1 MWERLKQA
9 LSNFFM
15 TEVVVEEEPELKSR
29 NASEKNVQK
38 QYQNNQQPQAKMA
51 YTYPKERAFR
61 FPMIPDESGSEK
73 PPAPDVRPVR
83 RQAQVQPES
92 QPHVTPREK
101 RQTSPNQR
109 EKTRSMERSPSQ
121 NQPRQPQ
128 RPRPAPKEDKKPFQP
143 SEVPSPVYG
152 FRKRKE
158 EEAAVNTVTLESIQ
172 ERADWKK
179 IAATVSDKTQQE
191 HVNLEISAAENI
203 GRQPETE
210 VIKESAE
217 MLENIHSAPE
227 KEIDSG
233 KAAYTAEPTQEQ
245 DSVSFKPESVHME
258 QKTPAPVKMEEDTAV
273 VEDEKELPA
282 EGQEQINSVSP
293 QSESVHMEQKTPAPV
308 KMEEDT
314 AVVEDEKELP
324 AEGQEQINS
333 VSPQSESV
341 HMEQKTPAPVKM
353 EEDTA
358 VVEDEKELPA
368 EGQEQIN
375 SVSPQS
381 ESVHMEQKTP
391 HPGQV
396 EELDEIPTV
405 LEQEVENELHAEEEE
420 EWKQSSIAEQEIM
433 QPGVQEEQATVSG
446 ASREAASSGIR
457 EASNAV
463 RKPVPFNVFM
473 TPRDKRNHL
482 EKIKNPAP
490 QVMEEPAEELN
501 VQTEPNF
508 TSPPMHL
515 LNDPVEQT
523 IENDAWV
530 DQQIHL
536 LETTLE
542 HFNVN
547 AHVVNAMQGPSV
559 TRFEVQPEM
568 GVKVSKIKSLT
579 DDIKL
584 NMAAKDIRMEAPI
597 PGKNAIGIE
606 VPNAVSKQVGLQEIL
621 ETEDFQDNSS
631 PLSVALGL
639 NISGRSIVTDLQK
652 MPHGLIAGATGS
664 GKSVCINTI
673 LLSLLYKAN
682 HKQVKFLL
690 IDPKMVELAPYNDL
704 PHLVSPVITDT
715 KAATAALKWAVN
727 EMEERYM
734 KFVGEGVRDIGRYN
748 EKLSQQGRHA
758 DKLPYLVIVIDE
770 LADLMMV
777 SPQDVEDAICRI
789 AQKARAAGIHLLL
802 ATQRPSVDVITGLIK
817 ANIPTRIAF
826 SVSSAVDSRTIIDNN
841 GAEKLLGKGD
851 MLFIENGARQA
862 QRIQGAFVSDE
873 EIERVVEHV
882 KQTAPPEYLFQH
894 EDLLE
899 RRESEEEED
908 ELYREAV
915 EFVIE
920 HNSASASLLQRR
932 FKIGYNRAARLIDH
946 MEMRGVISEQ
956 KGSKPRDVLV
966 SLAQLQ
972 AE

>member
-1 MWERLKQA
+1 MWERLRQA

-29 NASEKNVQK
+29 NASEQKVQK
-38 QYQNNQQPQAKMA
+38 QYQTNQQPQAKMA

-61 FPMIPDESGSEK
+61 FPMIPDESRNTK
-73 PPAPDVRPVR
+73 PPASNVRPVR
-83 RQAQVQPES
+83 HRAQQDSKIP
-92 QPHVTPREK
+92 EK
-101 RQTSPNQR
+101 R
-109 EKTRSMERSPSQ
+109 
-121 NQPRQPQ
+121 QPRQPEKPKVQERPSSANWQ
-128 RPRPAPKEDKKPFQP
+128 RQPERKEPEPKIEKKPFQP
-143 SEVPSPVYG
+143 TEVPSPVYG

-158 EEAAVNTVTLESIQ
+158 EVADIVTLASIQ
-172 ERADWKK
+172 DRADWKR
-179 IAATVSDKTQQE
+179 IAASATTVSPEVEEEKKFDIHVEQAPVEDNRLENPITESIEQMDITTAEFDNKETLLEETNVSVEEEEDIEEISVSESMEVLEAEPIKLEEEPASREEEIALDQPADIEETASNKTADNMAEDIVLEQSIDLIE
-191 HVNLEISAAENI
+191 EDDAPDLEAESKAEDEVNDLTAEEAVPEAVVDSAAEKTAPNQTTELEKTDDSVVQADDSGI
-203 GRQPETE
+203 ETVQSAEQTEEKE
-210 VIKESAE
+210 VLQAKESAE
-217 MLENIHSAPE
+217 TSNSRIR
-227 KEIDSG
+227 
-233 KAAYTAEPTQEQ
+233 
-245 DSVSFKPESVHME
+245 
-258 QKTPAPVKMEEDTAV
+258 DT
-273 VEDEKELPA
+273 
-282 EGQEQINSVSP
+282 
-293 QSESVHMEQKTPAPV
+293 
-308 KMEEDT
+308 
-314 AVVEDEKELP
+314 
-324 AEGQEQINS
+324 
-333 VSPQSESV
+333 
-341 HMEQKTPAPVKM
+341 
-353 EEDTA
+353 
-358 VVEDEKELPA
+358 
-368 EGQEQIN
+368 
-375 SVSPQS
+375 
-381 ESVHMEQKTP
+381 
-391 HPGQV
+391 
-396 EELDEIPTV
+396 
-405 LEQEVENELHAEEEE
+405 
-420 EWKQSSIAEQEIM
+420 SS
-433 QPGVQEEQATVSG
+433 T
-446 ASREAASSGIR
+446 
-457 EASNAV
+457 V
-463 RKPVPFNVFM
+463 RKSVPFNVFM
-473 TPRDKRNHL
+473 TPRDKRSNL
-482 EKIKNPAP
+482 QENKLSSRQDSQKTEPVEQEIIK
-490 QVMEEPAEELN
+490 
-501 VQTEPNF
+501 QTEPSF
-508 TSPPMHL
+508 ARPPMHL

-530 DQQIHL
+530 DQQSQL
-536 LETTLE
+536 LETTLQ

-559 TRFEVQPEM
+559 TRFEVQPDL

-606 VPNAVSKQVGLQEIL
+606 VPNAESKQVGLQEIL

-631 PLSVALGL
+631 PLSVGLGL
-639 NISGRSIVTDLQK
+639 NISGNPIVTNLQK

-748 EKLSQQGRHA
+748 EKLDKQGRYA
-758 DKLPYLVIVIDE
+758 DKMPYLVIVIDE

-777 SPQDVEDAICRI
+777 APQDVEDSICRI

-826 SVSSAVDSRTIIDNN
+826 SVSSAIDSRTIIDNN

-873 EIERVVEHV
+873 EIERVVQYV

-899 RRESEEEED
+899 RRESEEDED

-972 AE
+972 TE

>member
-29 NASEKNVQK
+29 NASEQKVQK
-38 QYQNNQQPQAKMA
+38 QYQTNQQPQAKMA

-61 FPMIPDESGSEK
+61 FPMIPDESGSTK
-73 PPAPDVRPVR
+73 PPASNVRPVR
-83 RQAQVQPES
+83 HRAQSDPKF
-92 QPHVTPREK
+92 TEK
-101 RQTSPNQR
+101 RQ
-109 EKTRSMERSPSQ
+109 
-121 NQPRQPQ
+121 QPRQPEKPKMQ
-128 RPRPAPKEDKKPFQP
+128 ERPASVNWQSQPERKKTEPKEEKRPFQP
-143 SEVPSPVYG
+143 TEVPSPVYG

-158 EEAAVNTVTLESIQ
+158 EVADIVTLASIQ
-172 ERADWKK
+172 DRADWKR
-179 IAATVSDKTQQE
+179 IAASVNTVKPEAQEENKFDIQVEQAPVEEITLENPLTEPTEKT
-191 HVNLEISAAENI
+191 EIQAVEMEKKETKTSIAEEGVI
-203 GRQPETE
+203 EEIPVPVSTE
-210 VIKESAE
+210 VLEADPIQLEEESGIEEETALDQSSD
-217 MLENIHSAPE
+217 LEEAAPE
-227 KEIDSG
+227 KAENRTEEIVPEQTATMIEQNDAPVIAG
-233 KAAYTAEPTQEQ
+233 KEAEIAEDKANDLTIEESVPEKTAEQIALNQASSSEEEEAETLITTNQF
-245 DSVSFKPESVHME
+245 V
-258 QKTPAPVKMEEDTAV
+258 EDTALNQAV
-273 VEDEKELPA
+273 DSDEETVLNDEPEITDDSFVHPGASDAESAQITEQTLEKEVLPA
-282 EGQEQINSVSP
+282 EQNS
-293 QSESVHMEQKTPAPV
+293 ET
-308 KMEEDT
+308 T
-314 AVVEDEKELP
+314 
-324 AEGQEQINS
+324 NS
-333 VSPQSESV
+333 
-341 HMEQKTPAPVKM
+341 
-353 EEDTA
+353 
-358 VVEDEKELPA
+358 
-368 EGQEQIN
+368 
-375 SVSPQS
+375 
-381 ESVHMEQKTP
+381 
-391 HPGQV
+391 
-396 EELDEIPTV
+396 
-405 LEQEVENELHAEEEE
+405 
-420 EWKQSSIAEQEIM
+420 
-433 QPGVQEEQATVSG
+433 
-446 ASREAASSGIR
+446 RIR
-457 EASNAV
+457 ETGSTV
-463 RKPVPFNVFM
+463 RKSVPFNVFM
-473 TPRDKRNHL
+473 TPRDKRKNL
-482 EKIKNPAP
+482 QGNNNLSSRQEPEK
-490 QVMEEPAEELN
+490 MEPVIEDIPK
-501 VQTEPNF
+501 QTEPSF
-508 TSPPMHL
+508 AKPPMHL

-530 DQQIHL
+530 DQQSQL

-559 TRFEVQPEM
+559 TRFEVQPDL

-621 ETEDFQDNSS
+621 ETEDFKGNSS
-631 PLSVALGL
+631 PLSVGLGL
-639 NISGRSIVTDLQK
+639 NISGNPIVTNLQK

-748 EKLSQQGRHA
+748 EKLDKQERYA
-758 DKLPYLVIVIDE
+758 DKMPYLVIVIDE

-777 SPQDVEDAICRI
+777 APQDVEDSICRI

-826 SVSSAVDSRTIIDNN
+826 SVSSAIDSRTIIDNN

-873 EIERVVEHV
+873 EIERVVQYV

-899 RRESEEEED
+899 RRESEEDED

>member
-1 MWERLKQA
+1 MWERLRQA

-29 NASEKNVQK
+29 NASEQKVQK
-38 QYQNNQQPQAKMA
+38 QYQTNQQPQAKMA

-61 FPMIPDESGSEK
+61 FPMIPDESGSTK
-73 PPAPDVRPVR
+73 PPASNVRPVR
-83 RQAQVQPES
+83 HRAQPDTKVP
-92 QPHVTPREK
+92 EK
-101 RQTSPNQR
+101 R
-109 EKTRSMERSPSQ
+109 
-121 NQPRQPQ
+121 QPRQPEKPKVQERPSSVSRQ
-128 RPRPAPKEDKKPFQP
+128 RKPERKDPEPKAEKKPFQP
-143 SEVPSPVYG
+143 TEVPSPVYG

-158 EEAAVNTVTLESIQ
+158 EVADIVTLASIQ
-172 ERADWKK
+172 DRADWKR
-179 IAATVSDKTQQE
+179 IAASATTITPEVEEEKKFDIHVEQAPVEDIALENPVMESKENTDFTAAESENKETLLEETNTSVAEEKVIEEISVSETTEVLKPEPIQ
-191 HVNLEISAAENI
+191 LEEESAGIKEETAWDQSSDIEETASNKADDSITEEIVLDQSVDRIEEDNDPDLEAGTNVDDEISDLIAEESVHDEAVYSAAEDTAPNRTTEMEMTDDSVVQADAS
-203 GRQPETE
+203 GVETAQSAEQTE
-210 VIKESAE
+210 VKELLQVKESTE
-217 MLENIHSAPE
+217 TTN
-227 KEIDSG
+227 SG
-233 KAAYTAEPTQEQ
+233 LRET
-245 DSVSFKPESVHME
+245 
-258 QKTPAPVKMEEDTAV
+258 
-273 VEDEKELPA
+273 
-282 EGQEQINSVSP
+282 
-293 QSESVHMEQKTPAPV
+293 
-308 KMEEDT
+308 
-314 AVVEDEKELP
+314 
-324 AEGQEQINS
+324 
-333 VSPQSESV
+333 
-341 HMEQKTPAPVKM
+341 
-353 EEDTA
+353 
-358 VVEDEKELPA
+358 
-368 EGQEQIN
+368 
-375 SVSPQS
+375 
-381 ESVHMEQKTP
+381 
-391 HPGQV
+391 
-396 EELDEIPTV
+396 
-405 LEQEVENELHAEEEE
+405 
-420 EWKQSSIAEQEIM
+420 SS
-433 QPGVQEEQATVSG
+433 T
-446 ASREAASSGIR
+446 
-457 EASNAV
+457 V
-463 RKPVPFNVFM
+463 RKSVPFNVFM
-473 TPRDKRNHL
+473 TPRDKRSNL
-482 EKIKNPAP
+482 QDNKLSSRQDSVKT
-490 QVMEEPAEELN
+490 EPVEQEIPK
-501 VQTEPNF
+501 QTEPIF
-508 TSPPMHL
+508 AKPPMHL

-523 IENDAWV
+523 LENDAWV
-530 DQQIHL
+530 DQQSQL

-559 TRFEVQPEM
+559 TRFEVQPDL

-621 ETEDFQDNSS
+621 ETEDFQGNNS

-639 NISGRSIVTDLQK
+639 NISGNPIVTNLQK

-748 EKLSQQGRHA
+748 EKLDKQGRYA
-758 DKLPYLVIVIDE
+758 DKMPYLVIVIDE

-777 SPQDVEDAICRI
+777 APQDVEDSICRI

-826 SVSSAVDSRTIIDNN
+826 SVSSAIDSRTIIDNN

-851 MLFIENGARQA
+851 MLFVENGARQA

-873 EIERVVEHV
+873 EIERVVQYV

-899 RRESEEEED
+899 RRESEEDED

-972 AE
+972 TE

>member
-29 NASEKNVQK
+29 NASEQKVQK
-38 QYQNNQQPQAKMA
+38 QYQTNQQPQAKMA

-61 FPMIPDESGSEK
+61 FPMIPDESGNTK
-73 PPAPDVRPVR
+73 PPASNVRPVR
-83 RQAQVQPES
+83 HRAQSDTKIP
-92 QPHVTPREK
+92 EK
-101 RQTSPNQR
+101 RQ
-109 EKTRSMERSPSQ
+109 
-121 NQPRQPQ
+121 QPRQPEKPKVQERPTNVNWQ
-128 RPRPAPKEDKKPFQP
+128 RQAENKNLELKEEKKPFQP
-143 SEVPSPVYG
+143 TEVPSPVYG

-158 EEAAVNTVTLESIQ
+158 EVADIVTLASIQ
-172 ERADWKK
+172 DRADWKR
-179 IAATVSDKTQQE
+179 IAASANTVNTK
-191 HVNLEISAAENI
+191 
-203 GRQPETE
+203 
-210 VIKESAE
+210 
-217 MLENIHSAPE
+217 
-227 KEIDSG
+227 
-233 KAAYTAEPTQEQ
+233 
-245 DSVSFKPESVHME
+245 
-258 QKTPAPVKMEEDTAV
+258 
-273 VEDEKELPA
+273 
-282 EGQEQINSVSP
+282 
-293 QSESVHMEQKTPAPV
+293 
-308 KMEEDT
+308 
-314 AVVEDEKELP
+314 
-324 AEGQEQINS
+324 
-333 VSPQSESV
+333 
-341 HMEQKTPAPVKM
+341 
-353 EEDTA
+353 
-358 VVEDEKELPA
+358 
-368 EGQEQIN
+368 
-375 SVSPQS
+375 
-381 ESVHMEQKTP
+381 
-391 HPGQV
+391 V
-396 EELDEIPTV
+396 EEEKKFDIHV
-405 LEQEVENELHAEEEE
+405 
-420 EWKQSSIAEQEIM
+420 
-433 QPGVQEEQATVSG
+433 EQATVEEITLENTISESKEKTEIPAAEIEHKETLLDETNRNMEEEKVIEEISVPETTEALKTEPIQLVEEENALDQSSDIEDT
-446 ASREAASSGIR
+446 ASYKAEENITEEINLDHLTVGSEENDAPVKEEAKAELTEDDKTDLMAKEIVPEHTADNTAEELALDQAVEETAMSLETEMIDDTSAHAGVSDLASTHLSEQAQEKEVLQAEESTETTSSPIR
-457 EASNAV
+457 ETGSTV
-463 RKPVPFNVFM
+463 RKSVPFNVFM

-482 EKIKNPAP
+482 QGNNLSTRQEPEKTEPVVQEIP
-490 QVMEEPAEELN
+490 Q
-501 VQTEPNF
+501 QTEPSF
-508 TSPPMHL
+508 ARPPMHL

-523 IENDAWV
+523 VENDAWV
-530 DQQIHL
+530 DQQSQL

-559 TRFEVQPEM
+559 TRFEVQPDL

-621 ETEDFQDNSS
+621 ETDDFQGNSS
-631 PLSVALGL
+631 PLSVGLGL
-639 NISGRSIVTDLQK
+639 NISGNPIVTNLQK

-748 EKLSQQGRHA
+748 EKLDKQGRYA
-758 DKLPYLVIVIDE
+758 DKMPYLVIVIDE

-777 SPQDVEDAICRI
+777 APQDVEDSICRI

-826 SVSSAVDSRTIIDNN
+826 SVSSAIDSRTIIDNN

-873 EIERVVEHV
+873 EIERVVQYV

-899 RRESEEEED
+899 RRETEEDED

-972 AE
+972 TE

>member
-1 MWERLKQA
+1 MEQ
-9 LSNFFM
+9 
-15 TEVVVEEEPELKSR
+15 T
-29 NASEKNVQK
+29 
-38 QYQNNQQPQAKMA
+38 
-51 YTYPKERAFR
+51 T
-61 FPMIPDESGSEK
+61 
-73 PPAPDVRPVR
+73 PAPGKMEEDATVVKDEKELTAEG
-83 RQAQVQPES
+83 QDQTNSVSSQPE
-92 QPHVTPREK
+92 
-101 RQTSPNQR
+101 
-109 EKTRSMERSPSQ
+109 
-121 NQPRQPQ
+121 
-128 RPRPAPKEDKKPFQP
+128 A
-143 SEVPSPVYG
+143 
-152 FRKRKE
+152 
-158 EEAAVNTVTLESIQ
+158 
-172 ERADWKK
+172 
-179 IAATVSDKTQQE
+179 
-191 HVNLEISAAENI
+191 
-203 GRQPETE
+203 
-210 VIKESAE
+210 
-217 MLENIHSAPE
+217 
-227 KEIDSG
+227 
-233 KAAYTAEPTQEQ
+233 
-245 DSVSFKPESVHME
+245 VHME
-258 QKTPAPVKMEEDTAV
+258 QTTPAPGKMEEDATV
-273 VEDEKELPA
+273 VKDEKELTA
-282 EGQEQINSVSP
+282 EGQDQTNSVSSQP
-293 QSESVHMEQKTPAPV
+293 EAVHMELATT
-308 KMEEDT
+308 D
-314 AVVEDEKELP
+314 
-324 AEGQEQINS
+324 
-333 VSPQSESV
+333 
-341 HMEQKTPAPVKM
+341 
-353 EEDTA
+353 
-358 VVEDEKELPA
+358 
-368 EGQEQIN
+368 
-375 SVSPQS
+375 
-381 ESVHMEQKTP
+381 
-391 HPGQV
+391 PGQV
-396 EELDEIPTV
+396 EEMDEIPTV
-405 LEQEVENELHAEEEE
+405 LEQEGENELHAEEEE
-420 EWKQSSIAEQEIM
+420 EWKQSSLAEQKVL
-433 QPGVQEEQATVSG
+433 QPGVQQEQATVSG
-446 ASREAASSGIR
+446 ASEEAASSGIR

-482 EKIKNPAP
+482 DKIKNPAP
-490 QVMEEPAEELN
+490 QVIEESAEEVN
-501 VQTEPNF
+501 VQTEPSF

-748 EKLSQQGRHA
+748 EKLSKQGRHA

>member
-29 NASEKNVQK
+29 NASEQKVQK
-38 QYQNNQQPQAKMA
+38 QYQTNQQPQAKMA

-61 FPMIPDESGSEK
+61 FPMIPDESGSAK
-73 PPAPDVRPVR
+73 PPASNVRPVR
-83 RQAQVQPES
+83 HRAQPDTKI
-92 QPHVTPREK
+92 PEK
-101 RQTSPNQR
+101 R
-109 EKTRSMERSPSQ
+109 
-121 NQPRQPQ
+121 QPRQPEKPKMQERPSSANWQ
-128 RPRPAPKEDKKPFQP
+128 RHPEIKNPVPKEEKKPFQP
-143 SEVPSPVYG
+143 TEVPSPVYG

-158 EEAAVNTVTLESIQ
+158 EVADIVTLASIQ
-172 ERADWKK
+172 DRADWKR
-179 IAATVSDKTQQE
+179 IAASANTVNPEVQEEKKFDIHVEQAPVEDITLEKPVIERKEKTDIAAAE
-191 HVNLEISAAENI
+191 LTKESFIEDADTSVAEEEMIEEISVPETTENHQAEPIQLDESASIEETGLDRSAVIEETASNEAEDDLTEKVDPDQSINRIEETRVPDLAEDSTDMHTANDPTAEEAVPDEVASIAAENNTSSHDSEMI
-203 GRQPETE
+203 SESIAQPDTFDVET
-210 VIKESAE
+210 VQSSKQ
-217 MLENIHSAPE
+217 
-227 KEIDSG
+227 
-233 KAAYTAEPTQEQ
+233 T
-245 DSVSFKPESVHME
+245 
-258 QKTPAPVKMEEDTAV
+258 
-273 VEDEKELPA
+273 DEKE
-282 EGQEQINSVSP
+282 
-293 QSESVHMEQKTPAPV
+293 
-308 KMEEDT
+308 
-314 AVVEDEKELP
+314 VV
-324 AEGQEQINS
+324 Q
-333 VSPQSESV
+333 
-341 HMEQKTPAPVKM
+341 
-353 EEDTA
+353 
-358 VVEDEKELPA
+358 
-368 EGQEQIN
+368 
-375 SVSPQS
+375 
-381 ESVHMEQKTP
+381 
-391 HPGQV
+391 
-396 EELDEIPTV
+396 
-405 LEQEVENELHAEEEE
+405 AEESTETTNS
-420 EWKQSSIAEQEIM
+420 Q
-433 QPGVQEEQATVSG
+433 
-446 ASREAASSGIR
+446 IR
-457 EASNAV
+457 ETGSTV
-463 RKPVPFNVFM
+463 RKSVPFNVFM
-473 TPRDKRNHL
+473 TPRDKRNHQQVPTRKEP
-482 EKIKNPAP
+482 EKTEPVVQDIP
-490 QVMEEPAEELN
+490 Q
-501 VQTEPNF
+501 QTEPSF
-508 TSPPMHL
+508 AKPPMHL

-530 DQQIHL
+530 DQQSQL

-559 TRFEVQPEM
+559 TRFEVQPDL

-621 ETEDFQDNSS
+621 ETEDFQGNSS
-631 PLSVALGL
+631 PLSVGLGL
-639 NISGRSIVTDLQK
+639 NISGNPIVTNLQK

-748 EKLSQQGRHA
+748 EKLDKQGRYA
-758 DKLPYLVIVIDE
+758 DKMPYLVIVIDE

-777 SPQDVEDAICRI
+777 APQDVEDSICRI

-826 SVSSAVDSRTIIDNN
+826 SVSSAIDSRTIIDNN

-873 EIERVVEHV
+873 EIERVVQYV

-899 RRESEEEED
+899 RRESEEDED
-908 ELYREAV
+908 ELYRDAV